1 MKRVLLHENRDLS
14 IEISSDLKQYL
25 PALNQVQSTYENLQL
40 GGFSDEILKEIV
52 SYGTKSIEQR
62 FNESLN
68 SQVEKVG
75 IYNQVLKEN
84 LLKGSGDLFFEFSE
98 KVRELKR
105 FKPETFSRK
114 NYLKLNVISF
124 QNGTFYLSDENKEQI
139 LENECRIYLENEKEM
154 ELFDNLK
161 NFIEAY
167 DKVNENLKNLEV
179 RFSFEKGK
187 GITAIVN
194 TFLKSDE
201 NNEYSIVPSSL
212 SFAANYKENKL
223 KFS

>member
-1 MKRVLLHENRDLS
+1 M
-14 IEISSDLKQYL
+14 
-25 PALNQVQSTYENLQL
+25 
-40 GGFSDEILKEIV
+40 
-52 SYGTKSIEQR
+52 
-62 FNESLN
+62 
-68 SQVEKVG
+68 
-75 IYNQVLKEN
+75 
-84 LLKGSGDLFFEFSE
+84 
-98 KVRELKR
+98 
-105 FKPETFSRK
+105 
-114 NYLKLNVISF
+114 
-124 QNGTFYLSDENKEQI
+124 SDENKEQI